1 MRRSQDLLSALKP
14 LPTHLSEERSTDKV
28 FVGNLPFT
36 VTETA
41 IQHIVS
47 SRLGEGKVREIKI
60 AKGKKTKRPLGFL
73 FVDFVDFE
81 SASAAVN
88 IFDGYDLEGRV
99 LNANLKYPDDTSL
112 IKATKSSSDKIKAA
126 PLSSLS
132 LTKTIYLSNLD
143 YSLAEEE
150 IYNMCDDLVGIGLV
164 KEVRIPLD
172 IETGSSRG
180 FAYIEFKKAASVDIA
195 IKELSDLEVY
205 GRLLKAERMTMP
217 KKKVVEVV
225 QTVEEEE
232 DDIFALLSY

>member
-1 MRRSQDLLSALKP
+1 
-14 LPTHLSEERSTDKV
+14 
-28 FVGNLPFT
+28 
-36 VTETA
+36 
-41 IQHIVS
+41 
-47 SRLGEGKVREIKI
+47 
-60 AKGKKTKRPLGFL
+60 
-73 FVDFVDFE
+73 
-81 SASAAVN
+81 
-88 IFDGYDLEGRV
+88 
-99 LNANLKYPDDTSL
+99 
-112 IKATKSSSDKIKAA
+112 
-126 PLSSLS
+126 
-132 LTKTIYLSNLD
+132 
-143 YSLAEEE
+143 
-150 IYNMCDDLVGIGLV
+150 MCDDLVGIGLV